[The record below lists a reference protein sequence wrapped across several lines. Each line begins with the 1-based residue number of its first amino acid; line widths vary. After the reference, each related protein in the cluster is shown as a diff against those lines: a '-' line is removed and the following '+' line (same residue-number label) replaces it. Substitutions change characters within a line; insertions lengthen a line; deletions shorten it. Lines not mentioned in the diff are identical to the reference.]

1 MAEIKVTA
9 DTREAERSIRGLT
22 SGLQGLASIAVG
34 AGLTQQFIT
43 ITSQVQE
50 LNNKLIF
57 ATGGVDE
64 ANKAFGLLAQTA
76 QATGSSLAG
85 TTDLFSKLAQSATF
99 AGSSQEVFAKITEN
113 FNKTLQISGASGAG
127 AASAL
132 YQFAQAIQKGTL
144 NGDEFR
150 TIMETNGYLLQVL
163 EKQTGKTRSELIQ
176 MASQGRLS
184 AEIVGKALLTATG
197 ISEDYAKT
205 TRTIPQALENLS
217 TSVAVAV
224 NNFNKMTG
232 AGDALVKVLDWFSK
246 NTGALIGGIGG
257 VAIAVTILTANLIG
271 LRTALISTGVGALVV
286 GIGIALGFAAEKL
299 GLFGDVQKD
308 VETNTA
314 KTVEQLKKEQEE
326 LLKGLKVTPQ
336 KSTQQLDYAKKIG
349 ETIRALKA
357 ENDVLSQGTGIR
369 SLQLEVEKAIA
380 AEKEKAKA
388 AGASLSAQQQKDL
401 GRETGRRVL
410 IEEENTIK
418 KDLLSLSSQTLTTS
432 IADAGQRAIAVEL
445 ERYRLSLTRES
456 YDLKKSELEQ
466 AIQSNLQAQALR
478 TVSDD
483 TLRTQAEF
491 NSILIVDKKL
501 REETLAVELA
511 RLQYG
516 KNFTAEIERQVR
528 ATANLKNLQTQIAA
542 GISLASGNSE
552 ASLRRQLNDELNNL
566 EAARRAGDLVN
577 EEAYLTTKA
586 ELQLKYYNNIRDL
599 REKQYAEEFRQGGF
613 SNKKAAEM
621 AKQRNDVEKMTKEE
635 QIQFGAETYG
645 KMLSDLGTF
654 NKDAFK
660 AAKAFNIAVA
670 IMDTYK
676 AAQGAFTSLVGI
688 PIIGPALGAV
698 AAGAAIAAGMARVSA
713 IRSQSF
719 SGRALGGPVMG
730 NDSYI
735 VGENG
740 PEVFTPNT
748 TGSIT
753 RNSDIGGGDN
763 VNINFN
769 INTVDSKGFDTLL
782 ATRKPMII
790 QMVRTA
796 MNDRGNRSLV

>member
-9 DTREAERSIRGLT
+9 DTRDAERQLKGLT
-22 SGLQGLASIAVG
+22 STLQGLASIAIG
-34 AGLTQQFIT
+34 AGISQQFIQL
-43 ITSQVQE
+43 TSQVQE
-50 LNNKLIF
+50 LNNKLVF
-57 ATGGVDE
+57 ATGGINE

-76 QATGSSLAG
+76 QATGSSLGG
-85 TTDLFSKLAQSATF
+85 TADLFSKLAQSATF

-163 EKQTGKTRSELIQ
+163 EKQTGKTRSQLIQ
-176 MASQGRLS
+176 MAGEGKLS
-184 AEIVGKALLTATG
+184 AEIVGRALLTATG

-205 TRTIPQALENLS
+205 TRTIPQALENIS
-217 TSVAVAV
+217 TSAAVAV
-224 NNFNKMTG
+224 NNFNKLTG
-232 AGDALVKVLDWFSK
+232 AGNAIVKVLDWFS
-246 NTGALIGGIGG
+246 NNIGVLIGGLLG
-257 VAIAVTILTANLIG
+257 VTAAVGALTVSLIG

-286 GIGIALGFAAEKL
+286 GIGVALGFAAEKL

-314 KTVEQLKKEQEE
+314 KTTEQLKKETEE
-326 LLKGLKVTPQ
+326 LLKGFKVTPQ
-336 KSTQQLDYAKKIG
+336 KTQQQENYAKKIG
-349 ETIRALKA
+349 ETIAALKA
-357 ENDVLSQGTGIR
+357 ENDVLAQGTGLR

-388 AGASLSAQQQKDL
+388 AGSALSAQQEKDL
-401 GRETGRRVL
+401 RLQTSRKVL
-410 IEEENTIK
+410 IDEENGIK
-418 KDLLSLSSQTLTTS
+418 KELLSLSSQTLTTS

-445 ERYRLSLTRES
+445 ERYRLQLTTET
-456 YDLKKSELEQ
+456 YNLKKTELQQ
-466 AIQSNLQAQALR
+466 AIQ
-478 TVSDD
+478 
-483 TLRTQAEF
+483 
-491 NSILIVDKKL
+491 
-501 REETLAVELA
+501 
-511 RLQYG
+511 G
-516 KNFTAEIERQVR
+516 
-528 ATANLKNLQTQIAA
+528 NLQTQAAFGLQQDGLKVAYQISNLNIKDLDKRREQNAVDEARFRLGSLMTDEMEEQIRVTERLKILQEKINAGVSLAA
-542 GISLASGNSE
+542 GNSD
-552 ASLRRQLNDELNNL
+552 ANLKKQLDFQMSQL
-566 EAARRAGDLVN
+566 EAARSKDLID

-586 ELQLKYYNNIRDL
+586 ELQLKYYDNL
-599 REKQYAEEFRQGGF
+599 RALKEKQYAEDFRQQGF
-613 SNKKAAEM
+613 SNKQAADM
-621 AKQRNDVEKMTKEE
+621 AKKRNEVEKMTKEE
-635 QIQFGAETYG
+635 QIQFGVETYG

-676 AAQGAFTSLVGI
+676 AATSAFAALAGI

-713 IRSQSF
+713 IRSQSY

-730 NDSYI
+730 GETYM

-740 PEVFTPNT
+740 PELFTPNT

-753 RNSDIGGGDN
+753 RNGDLSSGEI

-769 INTVDSKGFDTLL
+769 INTVDSKGFDNLL